1 MRKGTGREVRS
12 MATIEHEQLK
22 SNVATAAALYCEW
35 LRWCDEHGI
44 DGYAATHI
52 SKAFIIQSP
61 PERTS

>member
-1 MRKGTGREVRS
+1 